1 MSNQFT
7 KDFKLIDGHF
17 SPEEAKNILMS
28 LFNNKIDY
36 HQLESF
42 SNQIR
47 LGNDISFSQN
57 RIKDLF
63 QSVEGIK
70 EIVEEAAKNGKNLKI
85 DGTIH
90 ISFSE

>member
-1 MSNQFT
+1 MSNQLT
-7 KDFKLIDGHF
+7 KEFKLIEGQF
-17 SPEEAKNILMS
+17 SPDEAKNILMS

-57 RIKDLF
+57 RINDLI
-63 QSVEGIK
+63 QSVENIK
-70 EIVEEAAKNGKNLKI
+70 EMVEEATAKGKRLKI
-85 DGTIH
+85 DGIIN
-90 ISFSE
+90 ISFVE

>member
-7 KDFKLIDGHF
+7 KEFKLIDGQF
-17 SPEEAKNILMS
+17 SPDEAKNILMS

-57 RIKDLF
+57 RINDLS
-63 QSVEGIK
+63 QSVESIK
-70 EIVEEAAKNGKNLKI
+70 EIVKEATAQGKHLKI
-85 DGTIH
+85 DGIIQ
-90 ISFSE
+90 ISFTE